1 MKYLIDTQILLWI
14 FGDHSRLS
22 QKALGVIKQADI
34 QLFVSAVSFWE
45 IAIKISLDK
54 LTLPV
59 SLEQF
64 VEDTLANDIEII
76 GLEISHILKVAS
88 LPYHHRDPF
97 DRLIIAQSLVESLP
111 ILSSDDKFSLYEI
124 ERVW

>member
-14 FGDHSRLS
+14 FGDPSKLS
-22 QKALGVIKQADI
+22 QKALEITKQADI
-34 QLFVSAVSFWE
+34 QLFVSAASFWE
-45 IAIKISLDK
+45 IAIKLSLDK

-59 SLEQF
+59 GLEQF
-64 VEDTLANDIEII
+64 VEETLANNIEII
-76 GLEISHILKVAS
+76 GLEISYILKVAS

-97 DRLIIAQSLVESLP
+97 DRLIISQSMVEGLP
-111 ILSSDDKFSLYEI
+111 IISSDDKFSLYEI